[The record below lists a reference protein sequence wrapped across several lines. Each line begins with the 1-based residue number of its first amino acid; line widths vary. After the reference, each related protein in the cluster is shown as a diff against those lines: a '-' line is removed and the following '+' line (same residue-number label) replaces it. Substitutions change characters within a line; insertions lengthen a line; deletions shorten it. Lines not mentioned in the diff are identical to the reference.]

1 MNSVLFKELID
12 RLKDG
17 ERSTIGICK
26 ELNVNLF
33 TLLKEVKLM
42 RRKGYLIKGS
52 LLKVKET
59 QDKLSRFKIMRYSK
73 RRFGVKVFDELSS
86 TNDYL
91 KENSSL
97 NEGSV
102 IISDCQLR
110 GRGRNAKSFLSPK
123 GKGIYLSYLLK
134 PTGENI
140 ISLTPKLALCILKVL
155 KEYVPDAGIKWI
167 NDIVYDGRKLCGIL
181 TEIKGFGSSTDIQ
194 YAVLGVGINVNSNK
208 DDFSEEVKEVATS
221 LSQILEVG
229 VDRNRI
235 IGRVIMELD
244 KMKDSPYCTEIDREI
259 YNDSLVIKNKE
270 VTFIKDGKEYQ
281 GICRG
286 IDSEF
291 RLIVRL
297 KDGGDLYLD
306 SGEISVR
313 GLYGYVG

>member
-1 MNSVLFKELID
+1 MDNVLFKELID

-17 ERSTIGICK
+17 ECSTKVICK
-26 ELNVNLF
+26 ELNISLF
-33 TLLKEVKLM
+33 TLLKEVSLM
-42 RRKGYLIKGS
+42 RKKGYLIKGS

-59 QDKLSRFKIMRYSK
+59 QDTLSRFKIMRYSK
-73 RRFGVKVFDELSS
+73 RRFGIKVFDELSS

-91 KENSSL
+91 KENCSL

-102 IISDCQLR
+102 VISDCQLR
-110 GRGRNAKSFLSPK
+110 GRGRNAKSFLSPR
-123 GKGIYLSYLLK
+123 GRGVYLSYLLK
-134 PTGENI
+134 PDGRNI

-155 KEYVPDAGIKWI
+155 KEYVSDAGIKWI
-167 NDIVYDGRKLCGIL
+167 NDIVYNGRKLCGIL
-181 TEIKGFGSSTDIQ
+181 TEIKGFGTSSDVQ
-194 YAVLGVGINVNSNK
+194 YAVLGVGINVNSQK
-208 DDFSEEVKEVATS
+208 EDFSEEVKEVATS
-221 LSQILEVG
+221 LSQIIGIG
-229 VDRNRI
+229 VDRNRV
-235 IGRVIMELD
+235 IGKVIRALD
-244 KMKDSPYCTEIDREI
+244 EMKNSPYCTELDREL

-286 IDSEF
+286 IDSDF

-297 KDGGDLYLD
+297 KDGNDIYLD